1 MNSLILPMTTSSN
14 RKETIMGMDVMGKN
28 PKNETG
34 EYFRNN
40 MWWWPP
46 LAIYV
51 CQVAPEIAAK
61 CKYWQSNDGDGL
73 DGEASMLLADLLQKE
88 IDSGRTERYARLRQS
103 QIEQAPNE
111 PCSLCEGT
119 GTHKPAPERGAGDPT
134 KDGIVC
140 NSCDGNGYVRPW
152 VDNYSFSV
160 ENVQEFANFLRDCSG
175 FEIW

>member
-1 MNSLILPMTTSSN
+1 MLWGRTQRTKLVSTSAIICGGGPRSRSMCARSRPKSPPSASTGNPTTA
-14 RKETIMGMDVMGKN
+14 
-28 PKNETG
+28 TG
-34 EYFRNN
+34 WTARPRF
-40 MWWWPP
+40 
-46 LAIYV
+46 
-51 CQVAPEIAAK
+51 
-61 CKYWQSNDGDGL
+61 
-73 DGEASMLLADLLQKE
+73 LADLLQKE

-160 ENVQEFANFLRDCSG
+160 ENVQEFANFLRNCSG